1 MKKIIALFKKYK
13 EQILYLVFGVLTT
26 VVDILVFSLLTH
38 TLLCGGGRVEE
49 IVANVIAWVAAVAF
63 AYVTNRIFVFESR
76 DTRVLLELLKFTGS
90 RALTL
95 LIDTLIILLFTAV
108 LSLNAD
114 LANIV
119 ANVIVIVLNY
129 IISKLFVFRQQK
141 S

>member
-26 VVDILVFSLLTH
+26 LVDILVFSLLTH
-38 TLLCGGGRVEE
+38 TLLRGGGRVEE

-63 AYVTNRIFVFESR
+63 AYVTNRILVFESR

-129 IISKLFVFRQQK
+129 VISKLFVFRKQR
-141 S
+141 

>member
-1 MKKIIALFKKYK
+1 MEKIIALFKKYK

-26 VVDILVFSLLTH
+26 FVDIVVFSLLTH
-38 TLLCGGGRVEE
+38 TLLRGGGRVEE
-49 IVANVIAWVAAVAF
+49 IASNVIAWVAAVAF

-76 DTRVLLELLKFTGS
+76 DTRVPLELLKFTGS

-95 LIDTLIILLFTAV
+95 LIDTLIILLFTAA

-129 IISKLFVFRQQK
+129 VISKAFVFRAHK
-141 S
+141 

>member
-26 VVDILVFSLLTH
+26 LVDILVFSLLTH
-38 TLLCGGGRVEE
+38 TLLRGGDRVEE

-63 AYVTNRIFVFESR
+63 AYVTNRILVFESR

-129 IISKLFVFRQQK
+129 VISKLFVFRKQR
-141 S
+141 

>member
-1 MKKIIALFKKYK
+1 MKKIIALFQKYK

-38 TLLCGGGRVEE
+38 TLLRGGGRVEE
-49 IVANVIAWVAAVAF
+49 ILANVVAWVAAVAF

-76 DTRVLLELLKFTGS
+76 DTRVLFELLRFTGS

-119 ANVIVIVLNY
+119 ANLIVIVLNY
-129 IISKLFVFRQQK
+129 VISKLFVFRKQR
-141 S
+141 

>member
-26 VVDILVFSLLTH
+26 LVDILVFSLLTH
-38 TLLCGGGRVEE
+38 TLLRGGGRVEE

-63 AYVTNRIFVFESR
+63 AYVTNRILVFESR

-119 ANVIVIVLNY
+119 ANLIVIILNY
-129 IISKLFVFRQQK
+129 VISKLFVFRKQR
-141 S
+141 

>member
-38 TLLCGGGRVEE
+38 TLLRGGGRVEQ

-63 AYVTNRIFVFESR
+63 AYVTNRILVFESR

-119 ANVIVIVLNY
+119 ANLFVIVLNY
-129 IISKLFVFRQQK
+129 VISKLFVFRKQR
-141 S
+141 